1 MQCWLG
7 LLIGEVGE
15 AVGAVVQPT
24 MSAVS
29 ISNDPGQSHKIM
41 SEVFL
46 TRLLATKRIL
56 QPYVDDLIKAVFSVS
71 SDKPIPKAV
80 KYLFDF
86 LDLQAADMGISDPD
100 VLHTWKTNSTS
111 STGSSEIMWK
121 EGAPSS
127 PEAARPV
134 LLAVGKD
141 LLNKLI
147 PPVDAEICSLQ
158 TKGVKVV
165 ISDQEYSLGI
175 EFLNDE
181 NDACLA
187 EQIVEGFEI
196 GEVDI
201 DSLKALYEDL
211 EVDGVV
217 QSCRG
222 DYDFRHGLI
231 LFLRFWVNVIKNPD
245 FVFDIH
251 KSATVDSCLSVISQA
266 YIDACS
272 TSETKYTKDT
282 PSAKLLYVNE
292 VKQYKN
298 QIRRFYN
305 TVQSSP
311 KLDNQEMD
319 EYFRT
324 AVQPAQALFSTDA
337 ALYELFKYAV
347 QYSDCIIAALRENDL
362 GDQASSFQSIAERLK

>member
-1 MQCWLG
+1 
-7 LLIGEVGE
+7 
-15 AVGAVVQPT
+15 
-24 MSAVS
+24 
-29 ISNDPGQSHKIM
+29 
-41 SEVFL
+41 
-46 TRLLATKRIL
+46 
-56 QPYVDDLIKAVFSVS
+56 
-71 SDKPIPKAV
+71 
-80 KYLFDF
+80 
-86 LDLQAADMGISDPD
+86 
-100 VLHTWKTNSTS
+100 
-111 STGSSEIMWK
+111 MWK

-165 ISDQEYSLGI
+165 VSDQEYSLGI

-201 DSLKALYEDL
+201 DSLKALYETW
-211 EVDGVV
+211 
-217 QSCRG
+217 S
-222 DYDFRHGLI
+222 